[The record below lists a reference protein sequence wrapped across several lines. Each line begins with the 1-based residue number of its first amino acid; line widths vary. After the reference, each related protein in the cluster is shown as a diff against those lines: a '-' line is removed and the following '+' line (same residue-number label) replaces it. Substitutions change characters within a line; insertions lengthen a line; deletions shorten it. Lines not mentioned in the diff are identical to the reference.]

1 MKLQTK
7 LTLFNTCSKL
17 VIVFLFILLLPA
29 LIKPINLDY
38 TDSRLNKQKERVLS
52 EIKEKGI
59 EAYIQN
65 GSPYASYTLLKEEY
79 MSLEEDSLR
88 EFLDTIKDEQRI
100 VELDTI
106 EYRILSHSFNLSNKK
121 YLLEIAKSVE
131 TVDETSTPLQNIAL
145 QVLLVMILL
154 TILADLSYTHHILQP
169 LGLIIREKLGKRG
182 PSAGIFKEVKTTT
195 SDFRYLDKS
204 IHQMMEHIEQAF
216 LKEREF
222 ISNASHELMT
232 PISILQSKIENLF
245 DRKDISEDLQIQLV
259 GMLKTLNR
267 LKRITQTLLLISQIE
282 NEQFLKEDSLS
293 IKELIDEVHEEI
305 LIRLQDKNISCTI
318 DIIEDETLN
327 HVNRFLLF
335 NLFFNLVNNAVKYNK
350 QNGEILITS
359 RKENGH
365 LVLEF
370 KDTGKG
376 IEETDQAFIFNRFKK
391 LRQSSPEDSFGLGL
405 PIVKSIADYHQI
417 GIQVEST
424 VGIGSVFRLIFTAL
438 PRTD

>member
-1 MKLQTK
+1 
-7 LTLFNTCSKL
+7 
-17 VIVFLFILLLPA
+17 
-29 LIKPINLDY
+29 
-38 TDSRLNKQKERVLS
+38 
-52 EIKEKGI
+52 
-59 EAYIQN
+59 
-65 GSPYASYTLLKEEY
+65 
-79 MSLEEDSLR
+79 LEC
-88 EFLDTIKDEQRI
+88 
-100 VELDTI
+100 
-106 EYRILSHSFNLSNKK
+106 
-121 YLLEIAKSVE
+121 
-131 TVDETSTPLQNIAL
+131 
-145 QVLLVMILL
+145 
-154 TILADLSYTHHILQP
+154 
-169 LGLIIREKLGKRG
+169 
-182 PSAGIFKEVKTTT
+182 
-195 SDFRYLDKS
+195 
-204 IHQMMEHIEQAF
+204 
-216 LKEREF
+216 
-222 ISNASHELMT
+222 
-232 PISILQSKIENLF
+232 
-245 DRKDISEDLQIQLV
+245 
-259 GMLKTLNR
+259 
-267 LKRITQTLLLISQIE
+267 LKRLIALISQIE

-350 QNGEILITS
+350 ENGEILITS